1 MEKKNTEDLI
11 KILEDLLFA
20 SLPSSIRERVS
31 PRNWELVKFI
41 PEGEGVQVVLFDRKE
56 TTLPL
61 PPGMRMPRF
70 ALLKTE
76 EGLWM
81 NNGYLLVGSKT
92 AFFHGK
98 LGEELKETLRFVQV
112 LRPLFQ
118 ALGHPDLEEALQAL
132 AELKGEEAR
141 FHGPYVLVWSGNP
154 EEPAFLR
161 KESLFGD
168 PLLDMAFFLG
178 REVVL
183 QYPQV
188 KVTLEG
194 QLDNESRKRLFRMTK
209 LVFDWEG
216 TKASFVGG
224 LSQGYLSCDLA
235 FDEHPGACLI
245 RKGAEAILARDL
257 SDRKDP
263 LFCKLR
269 PNLLLPPKMRAF
281 LETLIEAE
289 DPLKAL
295 GDEDF
300 FRRVALQLLSFF

>member
-1 MEKKNTEDLI
+1 MEKKNTEDLT

-20 SLPSSIRERVS
+20 SLPSSIRERVF
-31 PRNWELVKFI
+31 PRNWEVVKFI
-41 PEGEGVQVVLFDRKE
+41 PEGEGVQVLVCDRKE
-56 TTLPL
+56 TTLHL

-81 NNGYLLVGSKT
+81 NNGYLLVGPKT

-98 LGEELKETLRFVQV
+98 LGEELEETLRFVQV

-118 ALGHPDLEEALQAL
+118 ALGHPDLEGALEALVGF
-132 AELKGEEAR
+132 KGKEAR
-141 FHGPYVLVWSGNP
+141 FHGPYVLVWSGEP

-161 KESLFGD
+161 KESPFGD
-168 PLLDMAFFLG
+168 PLLDAAFFLEG
-178 REVVL
+178 KVVL
-183 QYPQV
+183 RYPRV

-194 QLDNESRKRLFRMTK
+194 QLDNESRKRHFRMTK

-216 TKASFVGG
+216 MKASFVGG

-235 FDEHPGACLI
+235 FDQHPGARLI
-245 RKGAEAILARDL
+245 QKGAEAILARDL

-281 LETLIEAE
+281 LETLIETE
-289 DPLKAL
+289 DPLRDL

-300 FRRVALQLLSFF
+300 FRQVALRLLSSF

>member
-1 MEKKNTEDLI
+1 MEKKNTEDLM

-20 SLPSSIRERVS
+20 SLPSSMRERVS

-41 PEGEGVQVVLFDRKE
+41 PKGEGVQVVLSDRKGM
-56 TTLPL
+56 TLHL
-61 PPGMRMPRF
+61 PPGVKVPRF
-70 ALLKTE
+70 AVLRTN

-81 NNGYLLVGSKT
+81 SNGHLLVGPKT

-98 LGEELKETLRFVQV
+98 LGEELEETLRFVQV

-118 ALGHPDLEEALQAL
+118 ALGHPDLEGALEALVGF
-132 AELKGEEAR
+132 KGKEAR
-141 FHGPYVLVWSGNP
+141 LHGPYVLVWSGEP

-188 KVTLEG
+188 KVTLGG

-235 FDEHPGACLI
+235 FDEHPGARLI

-281 LETLIEAE
+281 LETLTEAE
-289 DPLKAL
+289 DPLRAL
-295 GDEDF
+295 GDQDF
-300 FRRVALQLLSFF
+300 FRQVALRLLSSF